1 MTTPATEVLPNGQP
15 AAPATPPVNPP
26 AAPVDVDVE
35 LDIGAVGQ
43 EDDGQGNAE
52 PLVEAPEGQTVQ
64 YNKTGDPG
72 LDMALGFIG
81 KLGIGPDHPAIV
93 AARQGDFSFIKAE
106 LAGRGEKAQGWEQYL
121 SLAERAFE
129 SAQKSSQ
136 ESTAKTKQIVE
147 QAVGGADQWVAI
159 QSWAKANAEP
169 EERAQIN
176 SMLNQ
181 GGLAAQAA
189 AKLLSELYNQAHNT
203 VVEPAEASNPNRGN
217 RPAASNAALSPQ
229 EYQAE
234 IKALIG
240 RIGAHRVQ
248 DSPEYAQLQQRR
260 RMFRG

>member
-1 MTTPATEVLPNGQP
+1 MTTPVTEVQPNAQP
-15 AAPATPPVNPP
+15 VVEAGAPAPID
-26 AAPVDVDVE
+26 DVSVE
-35 LDIGAVGQ
+35 LDIGAIDPDGG
-43 EDDGQGNAE
+43 EDTGE

-129 SAQKSSQ
+129 SAQKSAQ

-176 SMLNQ
+176 SMLSQ

-217 RPAASNAALSPQ
+217 RPAAGNAALSPQ
-229 EYQAE
+229 DYQAE
-234 IKALIG
+234 LKALIG

>member
-1 MTTPATEVLPNGQP
+1 MTTPATEVQNNNNEQ
-15 AAPATPPVNPP
+15 V
-26 AAPVDVDVE
+26 VDQQVAGAVDDVSVE
-35 LDIGAVGQ
+35 LDIGAVDAGS
-43 EDDGQGNAE
+43 EDQGNAE

-72 LDMALGFIG
+72 LDMALTFIG
-81 KLGIGPDHPAIV
+81 RMGIGPDHPAVV

-121 SLAERAFE
+121 ALAEKAYE
-129 SAQKSSQ
+129 SAQKTAQ
-136 ESTAKTKQIVE
+136 ETVAKTKAIVE
-147 QAVGGADQWVAI
+147 QTVGGAEQWVAI

-169 EERAQIN
+169 HEREQIN

-203 VVEPAEASNPNRGN
+203 VVEPAEPANPNRSN
-217 RPAASNAALSPQ
+217 RAASSTAALSPQ
-229 EYQAE
+229 DYQAE
-234 IKALIG
+234 LKALIG

-260 RMFRG
+260 RMYRG

>member
-1 MTTPATEVLPNGQP
+1 MTTPATDVLPNGQP
-15 AAPATPPVNPP
+15 AAPVAPVTPPSPP
-26 AAPVDVDVE
+26 TDDVSVE
-35 LDIGAVGQ
+35 LDIGAAVDAEG
-43 EDDGQGNAE
+43 DGSGE
-52 PLVEAPEGQTVQ
+52 PLGEAPEGQTVQ

-129 SAQKSSQ
+129 SAQKSAQ
-136 ESTAKTKQIVE
+136 ESTAKTKQVVE
-147 QAVGGADQWVAI
+147 QAVGGAEQWVAI

-189 AKLLSELYNQAHNT
+189 ARLLSELYNQAHNT

-217 RPAASNAALSPQ
+217 RPAAGNAALSPQ

-240 RIGAHRVQ
+240 RIGSCCTYLHRYP
-248 DSPEYAQLQQRR
+248 PEPDQWCW
-260 RMFRG
+260 

>member
-1 MTTPATEVLPNGQP
+1 MTTPATEVQPSNQP
-15 AAPATPPVNPP
+15 AVP
-26 AAPVDVDVE
+26 AAPVTPPSPPADDVSVE
-35 LDIGAVGQ
+35 LDIGAA
-43 EDDGQGNAE
+43 DDAEGGDSGE
-52 PLVEAPEGQTVQ
+52 PLIEAPEGQTVQ

-81 KLGIGPDHPAIV
+81 KLGIGPDHPAIA

-129 SAQKSSQ
+129 NAQKSAQ

>member
-15 AAPATPPVNPP
+15 AAPATPPVTPP

-35 LDIGAVGQ
+35 LDIGAV
-43 EDDGQGNAE
+43 DQGNAG

-129 SAQKSSQ
+129 NAQKSAQ

-147 QAVGGADQWVAI
+147 QAVGGAEQWVAI